1 MPSARPRLST
11 WRPLLRAVTRRERG
25 PRPIPNEGDGVSLTR
40 SQVVDVAVDLVRRYG
55 LGDLSMRRLAREL
68 GVAPGAIYWH
78 VDSKQ
83 ALIVEVAD
91 RLLCEIGDPSPDLPP
106 VEAVAW
112 LASALRDVVAGVPD
126 GADVIGVA
134 CAVDPGGDPP
144 AARAV
149 AGRRPARALA
159 RGTRCCRRGDRAPRA
174 GFSCRRAEPAG
185 CAFPHRFGPGCR
197 RPPPSGIRGRRCE
210 VVRGG
215 SGRDSHRRGHAL
227 RGPGVNESA
236 GRFRPRPAPSPEG

>member
-1 MPSARPRLST
+1 M
-11 WRPLLRAVTRRERG
+11 
-25 PRPIPNEGDGVSLTR
+25 SLTR

-55 LGDLSMRRLAREL
+55 LADLTMRRLAREL

-91 RLLCEIGDPSPDLPP
+91 VLLGAIGDPSADLPP

-112 LASALRDVVAGVPD
+112 MASALRDAVAGVPD

-134 CAVDPGGDPP
+134 SAVDPESIRPLRELSRTVGRLVTAPAERDAVVEVIVHHVLGSVAAEQNRRSMRALDASDQDAADPGR
-144 AARAV
+144 AASASVAVKSFEAGLAVILAGAV
-149 AGRRPARALA
+149 AL
-159 RGTRCCRRGDRAPRA
+159 
-174 GFSCRRAEPAG
+174 S
-185 CAFPHRFGPGCR
+185 GPSTDG
-197 RPPPSGIRGRRCE
+197 
-210 VVRGG
+210 
-215 SGRDSHRRGHAL
+215 
-227 RGPGVNESA
+227 SA